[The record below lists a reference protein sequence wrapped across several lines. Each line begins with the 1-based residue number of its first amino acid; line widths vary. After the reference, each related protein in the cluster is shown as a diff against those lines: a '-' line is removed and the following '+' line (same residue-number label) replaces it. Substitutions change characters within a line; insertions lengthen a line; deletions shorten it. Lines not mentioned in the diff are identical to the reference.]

1 MQLRIE
7 KSPYF
12 DVSNS
17 LLRLFFVGAL
27 LLPLSL
33 SGCASIKSMLNL
45 SSDKDVNNVNLHKQP
60 ETLIIKGM
68 DAFNLGSYDT
78 AEKYFTE
85 ILDKYPFSPQAILAE
100 LKEAD
105 CKYFLEKYSE
115 ALLYYKQ
122 FEERHPTNEAMPYVM
137 YQKGMCNYN
146 RIDTVD
152 RDPEGAIQ
160 AVQDF
165 SQLLRAYPVSPYTD
179 EAKARLRAAKEF
191 LVNHEYFVVKFY
203 LRTGKYKQAAT
214 RLKYLIATYPNAMI
228 IPRAKKLLARIEAG
242 NPPSYGIMDWFAD
255 LSLPSWKSFFH
266 SKAYNSSDGKK
277 GSD

>member
-1 MQLRIE
+1 MQSRI
-7 KSPYF
+7 KKTPYF
-12 DVSNS
+12 DVRKS
-17 LLRLFFVGAL
+17 LLRLVL
-27 LLPLSL
+27 LWAIVLPLSL
-33 SGCASIKSMLNL
+33 SGCATIKNMFNF
-45 SSDKDVNNVNLHKQP
+45 SSDKDVNIHKQP
-60 ETLIIKGM
+60 EALIIEGL
-68 DAFNLGSYDT
+68 DAFNVGKYDT

-85 ILDKYPFSPQAILAE
+85 ILDKYPFSRQAILAE

-105 CKYFLEKYSE
+105 CKYYLEKYGE

-146 RIDTVD
+146 RIDTID

-179 EAKARLRAAKEF
+179 EAKARIRAAREF

-214 RLKYLIATYPNAMI
+214 RLKYLVTTYPNAMI
-228 IPRAKKLLARIEAG
+228 TPRAKKLLARIEAG
-242 NPPSYGIMDWFAD
+242 NPPHYGIMDWFAD

-266 SKAYNSSDGKK
+266 SKSFDTSNGKK
-277 GSD
+277 DSN